1 MDCLTDEN
9 AQYEFIQR
17 FRELLKLKNVI
28 TSFTDFK
35 EGDLALSEQSFEDY
49 KSKYLD
55 IYERVKHENQN
66 EKDSI
71 LNDVDFEVVLIH
83 RDQINVAYIILLLT
97 EWLKNGGKGKKAD
110 RLKKQID
117 DYLSGEIQLRSKRV
131 LIEQFIEESLNG
143 LSPDGVPE
151 EFESFWAK
159 KKQAAVEELCKTENI
174 NREKLEKLI
183 ENYQFTNQPPRSGEL
198 VAALDYK
205 PTILERKS
213 VMARIGDSINGF
225 IETFIEGMG

>member
-1 MDCLTDEN
+1 
-9 AQYEFIQR
+9 
-17 FRELLKLKNVI
+17 
-28 TSFTDFK
+28 
-35 EGDLALSEQSFEDY
+35 
-49 KSKYLD
+49 
-55 IYERVKHENQN
+55 
-66 EKDSI
+66 
-71 LNDVDFEVVLIH
+71 
-83 RDQINVAYIILLLT
+83 
-97 EWLKNGGKGKKAD
+97 
-110 RLKKQID
+110 
-117 DYLSGEIQLRSKRV
+117 V

-143 LSPDGVPE
+143 LSPDGIPE

-159 KKQAAVEELCKTENI
+159 KKQAAVEELCSVEKL

-213 VMARIGDSINGF
+213 VISRIGDSINRF